1 MQHEPPTKDADN
13 INVQMDVLKSN
24 ANLHVQKL
32 GENEISI
39 VGIDNSEQYEF
50 VVEIHLRYIDLSD
63 HLDDTIDFIYKLFD
77 EQKLELHKNSEDGQ
91 FHIDHIITIKFKSS
105 LSDLVIYFRNIFS
118 LPIVLASHKD
128 EIKGTSTLGLMTLFS
143 MFTIFFLA
151 NNVDVYF
158 DLFSPCLKVQH
169 I

>member
-39 VGIDNSEQYEF
+39 VGIENSEQYEF
-50 VVEIHLRYIDLSD
+50 VVEIHLRYIDQCD
-63 HLDDTIDFIYKLFD
+63 HLDDTIDLIYKLFD

-91 FHIDHIITIKFKSS
+91 FHIDHIITIKFKTS
-105 LSDLVIYFRNIFS
+105 LSDLVIYFRNICS

-128 EIKGTSTLGLMTLFS
+128 DIKGTSTVESKTLFS
-143 MFTIFFLA
+143 TFT
-151 NNVDVYF
+151 
-158 DLFSPCLKVQH
+158 
-169 I
+169 